1 MSRDDGEL
9 VADGSSVETN
19 GGLHV
24 GGRRRQKNES
34 VRPPEPTLDG
44 KWEARLHALGQR
56 LRRHEEELEARE
68 KAEAAA
74 AAQSSSTDA
83 KRPVAQ
89 GGVKAHVASKTDDEQ
104 ASASSS
110 ASSLRKAPQTIGEEP
125 ATGSGSVS
133 AASEAVGDAVEYFY
147 TVDRWGHEIKQPITF
162 EQFTRAMADAA
173 SKLTAD
179 DSVDSI
185 AIRSVDADG
194 RLKPLAIDWGF
205 DSDGYPF
212 IIIGDRGNMPVVA
225 DGDSPETD
233 TGLLLEQP
241 GEGETADD
249 GGDRPHVKVEDV
261 IACAGV
267 IASMSTPAEIAKA
280 NAIRRNDAVLWR
292 AANIAAGLLD
302 DEHNDYDEIEGAAEA
317 AIKMIT
323 GKD

>member
-83 KRPVAQ
+83 KRTATQ
-89 GGVKAHVASKTDDEQ
+89 GGVRPRGTSKTDDKQ
-104 ASASSS
+104 ASAPTG
-110 ASSLRKAPQTIGEEP
+110 ASSLRKAPQAIGDEP
-125 ATGSGSVS
+125 ATGSDSAT
-133 AASEAVGDAVEYFY
+133 AASNAVDDAAEYFY
-147 TVDRWGHEIKQPITF
+147 TVDEWGHEIKQPITF
-162 EQFTRAMADAA
+162 EQFTRAMTDAA
-173 SKLTAD
+173 SRLTTD
-179 DSVDSI
+179 GSVDSI

-212 IIIGDRGNMPVVA
+212 IIIGDRGSMPVVA
-225 DGDSPETD
+225 DGDTPETD

-241 GEGETADD
+241 GEGTNTDD
-249 GGDRPHVKVEDV
+249 GGDGPHVELEDV
-261 IACAGV
+261 IECAGV
-267 IASMSTPAEIAKA
+267 IASMSTPSEIAKA
-280 NAIRRNDAVLWR
+280 NAVRKNDAVLWR
-292 AANIAAGLLD
+292 AASIAVGLLD
-302 DEHNDYDEIEGAAEA
+302 DERNDYDEIEGAAEA
-317 AIKMIT
+317 AIKMLAER
-323 GKD
+323 D